1 MKVIMISG
9 SPHKEGGSRLALREM
24 EKVFAA
30 EGIESELIEVG
41 AGPVS
46 GCTACG
52 ACKKTGVC
60 VIGDRVN
67 EAIEKLAAA
76 DALVV
81 ATPVHYASPAG
92 ALLAFLDRMFY
103 AGGSKFAHKPRRSL
117 CQRAQGRDHGLAR
130 RYKQVFHHQP
140 DAHNLL
146 HLLEY
151 GLRLMSGGRGAGR
164 RGPADR
170 AQSRPEYCLAA
181 PLHRGRQ
188 KVRHRTAQERARECN
203 ELHKITE

>member
-9 SPHKEGGSRLALREM
+9 SPHKEGSSRLALREM

-103 AGGSKFAHKPRRSL
+103 AGGSKFAHKPAAAFASARRAGTTASL
-117 CQRAQGRDHGLAR
+117 DVINKYFTISQMPIISSTYWNMVYGSCQADAAQDAEGLQTMRTLAR
-130 RYKQVFHHQP
+130 NMAFLMKAIALGKER
-140 DAHNLL
+140 
-146 HLLEY
+146 Y
-151 GLRLMSGGRGAGR
+151 GL
-164 RGPADR
+164 
-170 AQSRPEYCLAA
+170 PEIE
-181 PLHRGRQ
+181 PHQ
-188 KVRHRTAQERARECN
+188 RTNFIR
-203 ELHKITE
+203 

>member
-9 SPHKEGGSRLALREM
+9 SPHKEGSSRLALREM

-103 AGGSKFAHKPRRSL
+103 AGGSKFAHKPAAAFASARRAGATASL
-117 CQRAQGRDHGLAR
+117 DVINKYFTISQMPIISSTYWNIVHGSLPEETKKDEEGMQTMRNLAR
-130 RYKQVFHHQP
+130 NMAWLIKCI
-140 DAHNLL
+140 
-146 HLLEY
+146 E
-151 GLRLMSGGRGAGR
+151 AGR
-164 RGPADR
+164 KAGLD
-170 AQSRPEYCLAA
+170 A
-181 PLHRGRQ
+181 PQ
-188 KVRHRTAQERARECN
+188 NEKTARTDFIR
-203 ELHKITE
+203 

>member
-9 SPHKEGGSRLALREM
+9 SPHKEGSSRLALREM

-103 AGGSKFAHKPRRSL
+103 AGGSKFAHKPAAAFASARRAGTTASL
-117 CQRAQGRDHGLAR
+117 DVINKYFTISQMPVVSSTYWPMVHGSTPEEVAQDAEGLQTVRNLAR
-130 RYKQVFHHQP
+130 NMAWLIKCIH
-140 DAHNLL
+140 A
-146 HLLEY
+146 
-151 GLRLMSGGRGAGR
+151 AGIEPPQAER
-164 RGPADR
+164 SARTNF
-170 AQSRPEYCLAA
+170 
-181 PLHRGRQ
+181 
-188 KVRHRTAQERARECN
+188 VR
-203 ELHKITE
+203 

>member
-9 SPHKEGGSRLALREM
+9 SPHKEGSSRLALREM

-60 VIGDRVN
+60 VIGDGVN

-103 AGGSKFAHKPRRSL
+103 AGGSKFAHKPAAAFASARRAGTTASL
-117 CQRAQGRDHGLAR
+117 DVINKYFTISQMPVVSSTYWSQIYGGAPGDASHDAEGLQTARNLAR
-130 RYKQVFHHQP
+130 NM
-140 DAHNLL
+140 AWLL
-146 HLLEY
+146 KCIA
-151 GLRLMSGGRGAGR
+151 AG
-164 RGPADR
+164 
-170 AQSRPEYCLAA
+170 PEPPEAETAA
-181 PLHRGRQ
+181 
-188 KVRHRTAQERARECN
+188 RTNFIR
-203 ELHKITE
+203 

>member
-9 SPHKEGGSRLALREM
+9 SPHKEGSSRLALREM

-60 VIGDRVN
+60 VIGDGVN

-103 AGGSKFAHKPRRSL
+103 AGAERFAHKPAAAFACARRAGTTASL
-117 CQRAQGRDHGLAR
+117 DVINKYFTISQMPVVSSTYWSQIYGGAPGDASHDAEGLQTARNLAR
-130 RYKQVFHHQP
+130 NM
-140 DAHNLL
+140 AWLL
-146 HLLEY
+146 KCIA
-151 GLRLMSGGRGAGR
+151 AG
-164 RGPADR
+164 
-170 AQSRPEYCLAA
+170 PEPPEAETAA
-181 PLHRGRQ
+181 
-188 KVRHRTAQERARECN
+188 RTNFIR
-203 ELHKITE
+203 

>member
-9 SPHKEGGSRLALREM
+9 SPHKEGSSRLALREM

-92 ALLAFLDRMFY
+92 ALIAFLDRMFY
-103 AGGSKFAHKPRRSL
+103 AGGSKFAHKPAAAFASARRAGATASL
-117 CQRAQGRDHGLAR
+117 DVINKYFTISQMPVVSSTYWSQIYGGAPGDASHDAEGLQTARNLAR
-130 RYKQVFHHQP
+130 NM
-140 DAHNLL
+140 AWLL
-146 HLLEY
+146 KCIA
-151 GLRLMSGGRGAGR
+151 AG
-164 RGPADR
+164 
-170 AQSRPEYCLAA
+170 PEPPEAETAA
-181 PLHRGRQ
+181 
-188 KVRHRTAQERARECN
+188 RTNFIR
-203 ELHKITE
+203 